1 MRCVFKCDK
10 TWFQSLHGPASLHQA
25 VLFPLI
31 GFLDRLSPCGCEMAA
46 AATGLK
52 SSQHYRE
59 KTATDR
65 GMETHV
71 THFVMMSIMHV
82 YSDVIIVS
90 CLFCLFSFKAVI
102 GLSPVD
108 TMTSID
114 CHIRPQQS
122 YLAYLGGL
130 NQYSWPYY

>member
-1 MRCVFKCDK
+1 M
-10 TWFQSLHGPASLHQA
+10 
-25 VLFPLI
+25 
-31 GFLDRLSPCGCEMAA
+31 
-46 AATGLK
+46 
-52 SSQHYRE
+52 SSQISEPKLSKATVQLGE

-71 THFVMMSIMHV
+71 TQFVMMLIMLV

-90 CLFCLFSFKAVI
+90 CLFCLFSFKAVM

-114 CHIRPQQS
+114 CHIRPLQS